1 MIPITEYRSGQGK
14 KEIPMS
20 TDPYIWIAA
29 ILTLCIFSFLYKDN
43 PLYRFGEHLFVG
55 VAGGYSICIVW
66 YNSLK
71 PNLIDPLISSDTVLS
86 ERLLLFL
93 PAVLSLLMLARL
105 IPRIAWVS
113 RFAMAFMVGISV
125 GPSIPSTL
133 QARVLEQIGG
143 IVKLGAS
150 PDPTLLTLF
159 NSLCLAVG
167 TICGLL
173 YFYFSREHK
182 GTFGVAARV
191 GIWFLMIGFG
201 AAFGYTVMARISLLI
216 GRILFLM
223 RDWLGLV
230 A

>member
-1 MIPITEYRSGQGK
+1 
-14 KEIPMS
+14 MS
-20 TDPYIWIAA
+20 TDPYTWIAA

-43 PLYRFGEHLFVG
+43 PFYRFAEHLFVG

-71 PNLIDPLISSDTVLS
+71 PNLIDPLTGSDTGLS
-86 ERLLLFL
+86 DRLLLL
-93 PAVLSLLMLARL
+93 IPTMLSLFMLARL

-143 IVKLGAS
+143 IVKLGALS
-150 PDPTLLTLF
+150 DSSLPTIL
-159 NSLCLAVG
+159 NSLCLAIG

-173 YFYFSREHK
+173 YFYFSKEHK
-182 GTFGVAARV
+182 GALGVAAKV
-191 GIWFLMIGFG
+191 GIWFLMVGFG
-201 AAFGYTVMARISLLI
+201 AAFGYTVMARVSLLI

-223 RDWLGLV
+223 RDWLGLI

>member
-1 MIPITEYRSGQGK
+1 
-14 KEIPMS
+14 MS
-20 TDPYIWIAA
+20 SDPFVWIAA

-43 PLYRFGEHLFVG
+43 PLYRFAEHLFVG

-71 PNLIDPLISSDTVLS
+71 PNLIDPLTSRDTVLS
-86 ERLLLFL
+86 DRLLLL
-93 PAVLSLLMLARL
+93 VPAILSMLMLARL

-113 RFAMAFMVGISV
+113 RSAMAFMVGISV

-143 IVKLGAS
+143 IVKLGAPS
-150 PDPTLLTLF
+150 DHTTLLTVF
-159 NSLCLAVG
+159 NSLCLSVG

-173 YFYFSREHK
+173 YFYFSKEHK
-182 GTFGVAARV
+182 GVFGAAARV
-191 GIWFLMIGFG
+191 GIWFLMVGFG
-201 AAFGYTVMARISLLI
+201 AAFGYTVMARVSLLI
-216 GRILFLM
+216 GRVLFLM

-230 A
+230 T

>member
-1 MIPITEYRSGQGK
+1 
-14 KEIPMS
+14 MS
-20 TDPYIWIAA
+20 FDPFVWIAA

-43 PLYRFGEHLFVG
+43 PLYRFAEHLFVG

-71 PNLIDPLISSDTVLS
+71 PNLIVPLIGGDTVLS
-86 ERLLLFL
+86 DRLLLL
-93 PAVLSLLMLARL
+93 VPAALSLFMLARL

-113 RFAMAFMVGISV
+113 RFAIAFMVGTSV

-143 IVKLGAS
+143 IVKLGAPS
-150 PDPTLLTLF
+150 DGTLLTVF

-167 TICGLL
+167 TICGLV
-173 YFYFSREHK
+173 YFYFSKEHK
-182 GTFGVAARV
+182 GVFGAAARV
-191 GIWFLMIGFG
+191 GIWFLMVGFG
-201 AAFGYTVMARISLLI
+201 AAFGYTVMARVSLLI

-230 A
+230 T

>member
-1 MIPITEYRSGQGK
+1 
-14 KEIPMS
+14 MS
-20 TDPYIWIAA
+20 FDPFVWIAA
-29 ILTLCIFSFLYKDN
+29 LLTLCIFSFLYKDN
-43 PLYRFGEHLFVG
+43 PLYRFAEHLFVG

-71 PNLIDPLISSDTVLS
+71 PNLIVPLIGRDTVLS
-86 ERLLLFL
+86 DRLLLL
-93 PAVLSLLMLARL
+93 VPAALSLSMLARL

-113 RFAMAFMVGISV
+113 RFAIAFMVGTSV

-143 IVKLGAS
+143 IVKLGAPS
-150 PDPTLLTLF
+150 DGTLLTVF

-167 TICGLL
+167 TICGLV
-173 YFYFSREHK
+173 YFYFSKEHK
-182 GTFGVAARV
+182 GVFGAAARV
-191 GIWFLMIGFG
+191 GIWFLMVGFG
-201 AAFGYTVMARISLLI
+201 AAFGYTVMARVSLLI

-230 A
+230 T

>member
-1 MIPITEYRSGQGK
+1 
-14 KEIPMS
+14 MS
-20 TDPYIWIAA
+20 FDPFVWIAA
-29 ILTLCIFSFLYKDN
+29 LLTLCIFSFLYKVN
-43 PLYRFGEHLFVG
+43 PLYRFAEHLFVG

-71 PNLIDPLISSDTVLS
+71 PNLIVPLIGGDTVLS
-86 ERLLLFL
+86 DRLLLL
-93 PAVLSLLMLARL
+93 VPAALSLFMLARL

-113 RFAMAFMVGISV
+113 RFAIAFMVGTSV

-143 IVKLGAS
+143 IVKLGVPS
-150 PDPTLLTLF
+150 DGTLLTVF

-167 TICGLL
+167 TICGLV
-173 YFYFSREHK
+173 YFYFSKEHK
-182 GTFGVAARV
+182 GVFGAAARV
-191 GIWFLMIGFG
+191 GIWFLMVGFG
-201 AAFGYTVMARISLLI
+201 AAFGYTVMARVSLLI

-230 A
+230 T